1 VSETLQE
8 TKNRA
13 SASGAKTADTTQL
26 LFRLFL
32 RLLALDRPK
41 KRWLV
46 WAMDALSCVVAIL
59 LAFSL
64 RVGALSFPIEP
75 PLIFA
80 AVALPVFTVVFLWRQ
95 VYRSIFRFSGGRT
108 IAQLASSVGFY
119 SLPLL
124 VIFLVWEVP
133 GIPRTIALLQPMLF
147 FLFTALIRILA
158 RYALTDL
165 LGAHGRTGRSKTVL
179 VYGAGSAGQQLATSS
194 AHDPDL
200 TLLGFLDDDERL
212 DGQRLDG
219 VPIHH
224 SAKLGELLETTE
236 IDMILLAMPNLPRS
250 RRAEIV
256 RQLSPHHV
264 EVMTLPDLRQI
275 IGGDVSVSDL
285 RQIQV
290 ADVLG
295 RDAVQPNQILLARTV
310 FGKIVMVTGAGGS
323 IGSELCRQILAQRPS
338 KLVLV
343 EMTEHA
349 LFKIDSELREHL
361 DDSPDAPQILP
372 ELLSVMDRDAVQRA
386 FERYRPDTV
395 FHAAAYKHV
404 PLVEANPLSG
414 LNNNVFGTLALAE
427 AARRFEIDRFIL
439 VSTDKAVRPT
449 NIMGASKRICE
460 LVLQAC
466 ADADASGNGGR
477 TIFTMVRFGNVLGS
491 SGSVVPRFEEQ
502 IRSGGPVTVTHR
514 DVTRF
519 FMTIPEA
526 AQLVMQ
532 AGSMA
537 VGGDVF
543 VLDMGEPVRI
553 VDLAKTMIEL
563 AGLTVRDEE
572 NPGGDIEIA
581 EIGLRPGEKLYEEL
595 LIGTTREPTQHSQIT
610 RSAETFIP
618 EPVLLAALGRLQ
630 QAIASGQR
638 DEAVAVVRELVPE
651 YAPRSDSRGG
661 DVIAISA

>member
-1 VSETLQE
+1 
-8 TKNRA
+8 
-13 SASGAKTADTTQL
+13 
-26 LFRLFL
+26 
-32 RLLALDRPK
+32 
-41 KRWLV
+41 
-46 WAMDALSCVVAIL
+46 
-59 LAFSL
+59 
-64 RVGALSFPIEP
+64 
-75 PLIFA
+75 
-80 AVALPVFTVVFLWRQ
+80 VALPLFTAVFHWRQ

-124 VIFLVWEVP
+124 AIFLVWGVP
-133 GIPRTIALLQPMLF
+133 GVPRTIAFLQPMLF
-147 FLFTALIRILA
+147 FFFAALIRILA

-165 LGAHGRTGRSKTVL
+165 LSAHGRTGRGKTVL
-179 VYGAGSAGQQLATSS
+179 VYGAGNAGQQLALSS
-194 AHDPDL
+194 AHDPNL
-200 TLLGFLDDDERL
+200 TVLGFLDDDERL

-224 SAKLGELLETTE
+224 SGRLGELLETTQ

-256 RQLSPHHV
+256 HRLSRHHV
-264 EVMTLPDLRQI
+264 EVMTLPDLQQI
-275 IGGDVSVSDL
+275 IDGKVSVSDL

-310 FGKIVMVTGAGGS
+310 IGKVVMVTGAGGS
-323 IGSELCRQILAQRPS
+323 IGSELCRQILTQRPS

-349 LFKIDSELREHL
+349 LFKIDSELRELRRHL
-361 DDSPDAPQILP
+361 DDSLDAPEIIP
-372 ELLSVMDRDAVQRA
+372 ELLSVLDWDAVQRA
-386 FERYRPDTV
+386 FARYRPDTV

-427 AARRFEIDRFIL
+427 AARRFEVARFIL

-460 LVLQAC
+460 LVLQGC
-466 ADADASGNGGR
+466 ADTDASGKGGAS

-491 SGSVVPRFEEQ
+491 SGSVVPHFEEQ

-563 AGLTVRDEE
+563 AGLTVRDEA
-572 NPGGDIEIA
+572 NPGGDIEIV

-610 RSAETFIP
+610 RSAESFIP
-618 EPVLLAALGRLQ
+618 EPVLLATLERLQ
-630 QAIASGQR
+630 KAIAAGHR

-651 YAPRSDSRGG
+651 YAPRTDSGGG